1 MDDEQLPLIDD
12 RDRDRDRDDDDDD
25 INEENKKT
33 ISRSYE

>member
-1 MDDEQLPLIDD
+1 MDDEQLPLID
-12 RDRDRDRDDDDDD
+12 DRDRDRDDDDDD

>member
-12 RDRDRDRDDDDDD
+12 RDRDRDDDDD